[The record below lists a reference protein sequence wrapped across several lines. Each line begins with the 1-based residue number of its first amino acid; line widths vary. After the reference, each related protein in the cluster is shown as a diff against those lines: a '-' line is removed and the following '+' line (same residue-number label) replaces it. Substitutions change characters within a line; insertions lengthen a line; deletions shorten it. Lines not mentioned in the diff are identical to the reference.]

1 MSNSSLPN
9 FNYSDFDESSLD
21 LIEAFTGSIP
31 YYSPTAKSDDLNNF
45 LLTKSVYAD
54 GFLPDSS
61 LHNNG
66 GYSFFTDSTKWADLV
81 QKSEHKWDIGSREC
95 KSGSVGKINDNIA
108 KLFVFLKRVKKYG
121 DTAKEYIDEATGKV
135 KDLQRMVSKIT
146 RAIAGVLKT
155 ITQRIR
161 NWILN
166 KLRKMIDAAINTFFP
181 RLLQTIKDSFIGFLI
196 DAIFCGFETIF
207 NALKGLVGDFLYSLI
222 GQVINTPLCA
232 IERWTNALLNNL
244 VNKIDNMLAPIF
256 GKITDMLGGGLK
268 IVGSVMGIID
278 KILGFEGFLCGN
290 PKCAAVEKFENSLWG
305 GPSPEHLQ
313 DFKKFSFIKPQFVGE
328 VEETIDNQVTN
339 FLGRIGI
346 GGSDAV
352 NPAESP
358 GDCYAGSFE
367 CGLPQV
373 VLFGGGGTGA
383 VVNAVVNEIGE
394 VIGSNVL
401 SGGSGYS
408 SPPFVSIVDPAGCG
422 ENSSAYAEIEDGSVI
437 DIVIVNPGDGY
448 GGDYTGGAPVI
459 NSFVAAPN
467 PVVVGQVVSMSWDVI
482 NADSVSLNVDGYD
495 EMALIGSINVPIE
508 PDSVFFPPDS
518 EFTTVTYTLTARK
531 TNENSEE
538 QITQQDFVV
547 TVLKAGTA
555 PPSTGPNTLPP
566 VIDQFFAEPGAGDTL
581 QNIDLNTTGFTLP
594 GDVITLTWQTTNTTD
609 VSLNVDGYTSLMED
623 GAVNIVIPPD
633 IEIPDGSNGIFIT
646 YALTAVNN
654 NAPESNNTAIN
665 TLQVLVK
672 RHPDAEIIPG
682 TTPSDE
688 SGTSTDP
695 TTGIVITP
703 GGTPITGDDDVVT
716 TPQPGV
722 TDPSIEITEGIPQ
735 SPSDSGNG
743 ISVIGGIDI
752 IDTGIGYTSDDDIE
766 IINGGGDGSN
776 NGGEIAL
783 ETNQLGQIVGVKVVD
798 PGYGF
803 TRIPLIRINSQQGVG
818 AEFRTRL
825 NFIPLNQF
833 VEDKKLELESIDPSK
848 LVRVIDCVGKPLS
861 VNVIS

>member
-1 MSNSSLPN
+1 MSNSNNNFDYSSFDQDSLLS
-9 FNYSDFDESSLD
+9 FTDALS
-21 LIEAFTGSIP
+21 IEYP
-31 YYSPTAKSDDLNNF
+31 PTAKSDDNNNF
-45 LLTKSVYAD
+45 YLTKTAGGVPLTSYY
-54 GFLPDSS
+54 
-61 LHNNG
+61 NNG
-66 GYSFFTDSTKWADLV
+66 GFSTWTDGTKWADLA
-81 QKSEHKWDIGSREC
+81 QKSDYEWNIGSTDC
-95 KSGSVGKINDNIA
+95 KSGTIGAINTNVS
-108 KLFVFLKRVKKYG
+108 KLFIFLKRVKKYG
-121 DTAKEYIDEATGKV
+121 DTAKEYIDVATGKV
-135 KDLQRMVSKIT
+135 KNLQRMVSKVT

-181 RLLQTIKDSFIGFLI
+181 RLLQTIKDSFIGVIL
-196 DAIFCGFETIF
+196 DQIFCVFGKISK
-207 NALKGLVGDFLYSLI
+207 ALTGLVGDFLYSLI
-222 GQVINTPLCA
+222 GQVINAPLCA
-232 IERWTNALLNNL
+232 IERWTNALINNL
-244 VNKIDNMLAPIF
+244 VNKIDNMLAPVF

-268 IVGSVMGIID
+268 IIGSVMGVIN

-290 PKCAAVEKFENSLWG
+290 PKCAEVETFKNSLWG
-305 GPSPEHLQ
+305 GPDPKHLQ
-313 DFKKFSFIKPQFVGE
+313 DFKEFSFIDPDFVDQA
-328 VEETIDNQVTN
+328 EETVDTQVTN

-358 GDCYAGSFE
+358 GECYAGSFE

-394 VIGSNVL
+394 VIGSNL
-401 SGGSGYS
+401 INGGSGYT

-495 EMALIGSINVPIE
+495 EMALIGSVNIPIE
-508 PDSVFFPPDS
+508 PDSVFFQPDS
-518 EFTTVTYTLTARK
+518 DFTTVTYTLTARK
-531 TNENSEE
+531 INENSEE
-538 QITQQDFVV
+538 QITQQDFIV

-609 VSLNVDGYTSLMED
+609 VSLNVDGYTSLQED

-672 RHPDAEIIPG
+672 KHPDAEIIPG

-735 SPSDSGNG
+735 TSFDSGNG

-752 IDTGIGYTSDDDIE
+752 IDTGIGYTTDDDIE

-776 NGGEIAL
+776 NGGEVAL
-783 ETNQLGQIVGVKVVD
+783 ETNELGQIVGVKVVD

-833 VEDKKLELESIDPSK
+833 VEDKKLEMESIDPNK

>member
-1 MSNSSLPN
+1 MANSNNNFDYSS
-9 FNYSDFDESSLD
+9 FDEDSLLSFTD
-21 LIEAFTGSIP
+21 ALSIEYP
-31 YYSPTAKSDDLNNF
+31 PTAKSDDNNNF
-45 LLTKSVYAD
+45 YLTKTA
-54 GFLPDSS
+54 GTLPLTSYY
-61 LHNNG
+61 NNG
-66 GYSFFTDSTKWADLV
+66 GFSTWTDGTKWADLA
-81 QKSEHKWDIGSREC
+81 QKSDYEWNIGSTDC
-95 KSGSVGKINDNIA
+95 KSGTIGAINTNVS
-108 KLFVFLKRVKKYG
+108 KLFTFLKRVKKYG
-121 DTAKEYIDEATGKV
+121 DTAKEYIDVATGKV
-135 KDLQRMVSKIT
+135 KNLQRMVSKVT

-181 RLLQTIKDSFIGFLI
+181 RLLQTIKDSFIGVIL
-196 DAIFCGFETIF
+196 DQIFCVFGKISK
-207 NALKGLVGDFLYSLI
+207 ALTGLVGDFLYSLI
-222 GQVINTPLCA
+222 GQVINAPLCA
-232 IERWTNALLNNL
+232 IERWTNALINNL
-244 VNKIDNMLAPIF
+244 VNKIDNMLAPVF

-268 IVGSVMGIID
+268 IIGSVMGVIN

-290 PKCAAVEKFENSLWG
+290 PKCAEVETFKNSLWG
-305 GPSPEHLQ
+305 GPDAKHLQ
-313 DFKKFSFIKPQFVGE
+313 DFKEFSFIDPDFVDQA
-328 VEETIDNQVTN
+328 EETVDTQVTN

-358 GDCYAGSFE
+358 GECYAGSFE

-394 VIGSNVL
+394 VIGSNL
-401 SGGSGYS
+401 INGGSGYT

-448 GGDYTGGAPVI
+448 GGEYTGGAPVI

-482 NADSVSLNVDGYD
+482 NADRVSLNVEGYD
-495 EMALIGSINVPIE
+495 EMALIGSVNIPIE

-518 EFTTVTYTLTARK
+518 DFTTVTYTLTARK
-531 TNENSEE
+531 INENSEE
-538 QITQQDFVV
+538 QITQQDFIV
-547 TVLKAGTA
+547 TVLKTGTT

-609 VSLNVDGYTSLMED
+609 VSLNVDGYNSLQED

-633 IEIPDGSNGIFIT
+633 IEIPEGSNGIFIT

-654 NAPESNNTAIN
+654 NAPESNNTATN

-672 RHPDAEIIPG
+672 KHPDAEIIPG

-703 GGTPITGDDDVVT
+703 DGTPITGDDDAVT

-722 TDPSIEITEGIPQ
+722 TDPTTTTTEGTTQI
-735 SPSDSGNG
+735 SFDSGDG
-743 ISVIGGIDI
+743 ISVLSGIDI
-752 IDTGIGYTSDDDIE
+752 IDTGIGYTTDDDIE

-776 NGGEIAL
+776 NGGEVAL
-783 ETNQLGQIVGVKVVD
+783 ETNELGQIVGVKVVD

-803 TRIPLIRINSQQGVG
+803 TRIPLIRINSQQGLG

-825 NFIPLNQF
+825 KFIPLNQF
-833 VEDKKLELESIDPSK
+833 VEDQKLEKESIDPSK

>member
-1 MSNSSLPN
+1 MSNSNTNLFDYSSFNQDSLI
-9 FNYSDFDESSLD
+9 DLD
-21 LIEAFTGSIP
+21 LSFTPNLNIEYP
-31 YYSPTAKSDDLNNF
+31 PTAKSDDLNNF
-45 LLTKSVYAD
+45 LLTKSV
-54 GFLPDSS
+54 GFLPESS

-66 GYSFFTDSTKWADLV
+66 GYSFFTDSTKWEQLNQLSDY
-81 QKSEHKWDIGSREC
+81 EWNIGSTDC
-95 KSGSVGKINDNIA
+95 KSGTIGAINTNVS
-108 KLFVFLKRVKKYG
+108 KLFIFLKRVKKYG

-181 RLLQTIKDSFIGFLI
+181 RLLQTIKDSFIGVIL
-196 DAIFCGFETIF
+196 DQIFCIF
-207 NALKGLVGDFLYSLI
+207 GKISKALTGLVGDFLYSLI
-222 GQVINTPLCA
+222 GQVINAPLCA
-232 IERWTNALLNNL
+232 IERWTNALINNL
-244 VNKIDNMLAPIF
+244 VNKIDNMLAPVF

-268 IVGSVMGIID
+268 IIGSVMGVID

-290 PKCAAVEKFENSLWG
+290 PKCPEVENFKNSLWG
-305 GPSPEHLQ
+305 GPDPKHLQ
-313 DFKKFSFIKPQFVGE
+313 DFKNFSFIKPQFVGE
-328 VEETIDNQVTN
+328 VEETVDNQVTN

-358 GDCYAGSFE
+358 GECYAGSFE

-394 VIGSNVL
+394 VIGSNL
-401 SGGSGYS
+401 INGGSGYT

-495 EMALIGSINVPIE
+495 EMALIGSVNIPIE

-531 TNENSEE
+531 INENSEE
-538 QITQQDFVV
+538 QITQQDFIV

-654 NAPESNNTAIN
+654 NAPESNNTATN

-672 RHPDAEIIPG
+672 RHPDAEVIPG

-703 GGTPITGDDDVVT
+703 GGTPITGDDDVVVT
-716 TPQPGV
+716 TPQTGV

-833 VEDKKLELESIDPSK
+833 VEDKKLEVESIDPSK

>member
-1 MSNSSLPN
+1 MTNSNIFDYSS
-9 FNYSDFDESSLD
+9 FDQDSLLSFTD
-21 LIEAFTGSIP
+21 ALSIEYP
-31 YYSPTAKSDDLNNF
+31 PTAKSDDLNNF
-45 LLTKSVYAD
+45 LLTKSV
-54 GFLPDSS
+54 GIFSGSS
-61 LHNNG
+61 WHDNG
-66 GYSFFTDSTKWADLV
+66 GYSFFTDSTKWEQLNQLSDY
-81 QKSEHKWDIGSREC
+81 EWNIGSTDC
-95 KSGSVGKINDNIA
+95 KSGTIGKINTNVS
-108 KLFVFLKRVKKYG
+108 KLFIFLKRVKKYG

-181 RLLQTIKDSFIGFLI
+181 RLLQTIKDSFIGVIL
-196 DAIFCGFETIF
+196 DQIFCIF
-207 NALKGLVGDFLYSLI
+207 GKISKALTGLVGDFLYSLI
-222 GQVINTPLCA
+222 GQVINAPLCA
-232 IERWTNALLNNL
+232 IERWTNALINNL
-244 VNKIDNMLAPIF
+244 VNKIDNMLAPVF

-268 IVGSVMGIID
+268 IIGSVMGVID

-290 PKCAAVEKFENSLWG
+290 PKCPEVENFKNSLWG
-305 GPSPEHLQ
+305 GPDPKHLQ

-328 VEETIDNQVTN
+328 VEETVDNQVTK

-394 VIGSNVL
+394 VIGSNL
-401 SGGSGYS
+401 INGGSGYT

-482 NADSVSLNVDGYD
+482 NADSVSLNVEGYD
-495 EMALIGSINVPIE
+495 EMALIGSVNIPIE

-531 TNENSEE
+531 INENSEE
-538 QITQQDFVV
+538 QITQQDFIV

-654 NAPESNNTAIN
+654 NAPESNNTATN

-672 RHPDAEIIPG
+672 RHPDAEVIPG

-722 TDPSIEITEGIPQ
+722 TDPTIPTTTEGIPQ
-735 SPSDSGNG
+735 TSFDSGNG

>member
-1 MSNSSLPN
+1 MSNSNTNLFDYSSFNQDSLI
-9 FNYSDFDESSLD
+9 DLD
-21 LIEAFTGSIP
+21 LSFTQNLNIEYP
-31 YYSPTAKSDDLNNF
+31 PTAKSDDLNNF
-45 LLTKSVYAD
+45 LLTKSV
-54 GFLPDSS
+54 GFLPESS

-66 GYSFFTDSTKWADLV
+66 GYSFFTDSTKWEQLNQLSDY
-81 QKSEHKWDIGSREC
+81 EWNIGSTDC
-95 KSGSVGKINDNIA
+95 KSGTIGAINTNVS
-108 KLFVFLKRVKKYG
+108 KLFIFLKRVKKYG

-181 RLLQTIKDSFIGFLI
+181 RLLQTIKDSFIGVIL
-196 DAIFCGFETIF
+196 DQIFCIF
-207 NALKGLVGDFLYSLI
+207 GKISKALTGLVGDFLYSLI
-222 GQVINTPLCA
+222 GQVINAPLCA
-232 IERWTNALLNNL
+232 IERWTNALINNL
-244 VNKIDNMLAPIF
+244 VNKIDNMLAPVF

-268 IVGSVMGIID
+268 IIGSVMGVID

-290 PKCAAVEKFENSLWG
+290 PKCPEVENFKNSLWG
-305 GPSPEHLQ
+305 GPDPKHLQ
-313 DFKKFSFIKPQFVGE
+313 DFKNFSFIKPQFVGE
-328 VEETIDNQVTN
+328 VEETVDNQVTN

-358 GDCYAGSFE
+358 GECYAGSFE

-394 VIGSNVL
+394 VIGSNL
-401 SGGSGYS
+401 INGGSGYT

-495 EMALIGSINVPIE
+495 EMALIGSVNIPIE

-531 TNENSEE
+531 INENSEE
-538 QITQQDFVV
+538 QITQQDFIV

-654 NAPESNNTAIN
+654 NAPESNNTATN

-672 RHPDAEIIPG
+672 RHPDAEVIPG

-703 GGTPITGDDDVVT
+703 GGTPITGDDDVVVT
-716 TPQPGV
+716 TPQTGV

-833 VEDKKLELESIDPSK
+833 VEDKKLEVESIDPSK

>member
-1 MSNSSLPN
+1 MTNSNNNIFDYSS
-9 FNYSDFDESSLD
+9 FDQDSLLSFTD
-21 LIEAFTGSIP
+21 ALSIEYP
-31 YYSPTAKSDDLNNF
+31 PTAKSDDLNNF
-45 LLTKSVYAD
+45 LLTKSV

-66 GYSFFTDSTKWADLV
+66 GYSFFTDSTKWEQLNQLSDY
-81 QKSEHKWDIGSREC
+81 EWNIGSTDC
-95 KSGSVGKINDNIA
+95 KSGTIGAINTNVS
-108 KLFVFLKRVKKYG
+108 KLFIFLKRVKKYG
-121 DTAKEYIDEATGKV
+121 DTAKEYIDVATGKV
-135 KDLQRMVSKIT
+135 RNLQRMVSKIT

-181 RLLQTIKDSFIGFLI
+181 RLLQTIKDSFIGVIL
-196 DAIFCGFETIF
+196 DQIFCIF
-207 NALKGLVGDFLYSLI
+207 GKISKALTGLVGDFLYSLI
-222 GQVINTPLCA
+222 GQVINAPLCA
-232 IERWTNALLNNL
+232 IERWTNALINNL
-244 VNKIDNMLAPIF
+244 VNKIDNMLAPVF

-268 IVGSVMGIID
+268 IIGSVMGVID

-290 PKCAAVEKFENSLWG
+290 PKCAEVETFKNSLWG
-305 GPSPEHLQ
+305 GPDPKHLQ
-313 DFKKFSFIKPQFVGE
+313 DFKEFSFIKPQFVGE
-328 VEETIDNQVTN
+328 VEETVDNQVTK

-394 VIGSNVL
+394 VIGSNL
-401 SGGSGYS
+401 INGGSGYT

-448 GGDYTGGAPVI
+448 GGEYTGGAPVI

-482 NADSVSLNVDGYD
+482 NADSVSLNVEGYD

-518 EFTTVTYTLTARK
+518 DFTTVTYTLTARK

-538 QITQQDFVV
+538 QITQQDFIV
-547 TVLKAGTA
+547 TVLKTGTT

-609 VSLNVDGYTSLMED
+609 VSLNVDGYNSLQED

-633 IEIPDGSNGIFIT
+633 IEIPEGSNGIFIT

-654 NAPESNNTAIN
+654 NAPESNNTATN

-672 RHPDAEIIPG
+672 KHPDAEIIPG

-703 GGTPITGDDDVVT
+703 DGTPITGDDDVVT

-722 TDPSIEITEGIPQ
+722 TDPTTTTTEGTTQI
-735 SPSDSGNG
+735 SFDSGDG
-743 ISVIGGIDI
+743 ISVLSGIDI
-752 IDTGIGYTSDDDIE
+752 IDTGIGYTSNDDIE

-776 NGGEIAL
+776 NGGEVAL
-783 ETNQLGQIVGVKVVD
+783 ETNELGQIVGVKVVE

-803 TRIPLIRINSQQGVG
+803 TRIPLIRINSQQGLG

-825 NFIPLNQF
+825 KFIPLNQF
-833 VEDKKLELESIDPSK
+833 VEDQKLEKESIDPSK

>member
-1 MSNSSLPN
+1 MANSNNNFDYSS
-9 FNYSDFDESSLD
+9 FDEDSLLSFTD
-21 LIEAFTGSIP
+21 ALSIEYP
-31 YYSPTAKSDDLNNF
+31 PTAKSDDNNNF
-45 LLTKSVYAD
+45 YLTKTA
-54 GFLPDSS
+54 GTLPLTSYY
-61 LHNNG
+61 NNG
-66 GYSFFTDSTKWADLV
+66 GFSTWTDGTKWADLA
-81 QKSEHKWDIGSREC
+81 QKSDYEWNIGSTDC
-95 KSGSVGKINDNIA
+95 KSGTIGAINTNVS
-108 KLFVFLKRVKKYG
+108 KLFTFLKRVKKYG
-121 DTAKEYIDEATGKV
+121 DTAKEYIDVATGKV
-135 KDLQRMVSKIT
+135 KNLQRMVSKVT

-181 RLLQTIKDSFIGFLI
+181 RLLQTIKDSFIGVIL
-196 DAIFCGFETIF
+196 DQIFCVFGKISK
-207 NALKGLVGDFLYSLI
+207 ALTGLVGDFLYSLI
-222 GQVINTPLCA
+222 GQVINAPLCA
-232 IERWTNALLNNL
+232 IERWTNALINNL
-244 VNKIDNMLAPIF
+244 VNKIDNMLAPVF

-268 IVGSVMGIID
+268 IIGSVMGVIN

-290 PKCAAVEKFENSLWG
+290 PKCAEVETFKNSLWG
-305 GPSPEHLQ
+305 GPDAKHLQ
-313 DFKKFSFIKPQFVGE
+313 DFKEFSFIDPDFVDQA
-328 VEETIDNQVTN
+328 EETVDTQVTN

-358 GDCYAGSFE
+358 GECYAGSFE

-394 VIGSNVL
+394 VIGSNL
-401 SGGSGYS
+401 INGGSGYT

-448 GGDYTGGAPVI
+448 GGEYTGGAPVI

-482 NADSVSLNVDGYD
+482 NADRVSLNVEGYD
-495 EMALIGSINVPIE
+495 EMALIGSVNIPIE

-518 EFTTVTYTLTARK
+518 DFTTVTYTLTARK
-531 TNENSEE
+531 INENSEE

-609 VSLNVDGYTSLMED
+609 VSLNVDGYNSLQED

-633 IEIPDGSNGIFIT
+633 IEIPEGSNGIFIT

-654 NAPESNNTAIN
+654 NAPESNNTATN

-672 RHPDAEIIPG
+672 KHPDAEIIPG

-703 GGTPITGDDDVVT
+703 DGTPITGDDDAVT

-722 TDPSIEITEGIPQ
+722 TDPTTTTTEGTTQI
-735 SPSDSGNG
+735 SFDSGDG
-743 ISVIGGIDI
+743 ISVLSGIDI
-752 IDTGIGYTSDDDIE
+752 IDTGIGYTTDDDIE

-776 NGGEIAL
+776 NGGEVAL
-783 ETNQLGQIVGVKVVD
+783 ETNELGQIVGVKVVD

-803 TRIPLIRINSQQGVG
+803 TRIPLIRINSQQGLG

-825 NFIPLNQF
+825 KFIPLNQF
-833 VEDKKLELESIDPSK
+833 VEDQKLEKESIDPSK

>member
-1 MSNSSLPN
+1 MANPN
-9 FNYSDFDESSLD
+9 INFDYSAFDEDSLY
-21 LIEAFTGSIP
+21 LEAFSESLS
-31 YYSPTAKSDDLNNF
+31 YYSPTAKTDDNNNF
-45 LLTKSVYAD
+45 YLTKTA
-54 GFLPDSS
+54 GGLPLTSYY
-61 LHNNG
+61 NNG
-66 GYSFFTDSTKWADLV
+66 GFSNWTDGTKWADLA
-81 QKSEHKWDIGSREC
+81 QKSDYEWNIGSTDC
-95 KSGSVGKINDNIA
+95 KSGTIGAINTNVS
-108 KLFVFLKRVKKYG
+108 KLFIFLKRVKKYG
-121 DTAKEYIDEATGKV
+121 DTAKEYIDVATGKV
-135 KDLQRMVSKIT
+135 KNLQRMVSKVT

-181 RLLQTIKDSFIGFLI
+181 RLLQTIKDSFIGVIL
-196 DAIFCGFETIF
+196 DQIFCVFGKISK
-207 NALKGLVGDFLYSLI
+207 ALTGLVGDFLYSLI
-222 GQVINTPLCA
+222 GQVINAPLCA
-232 IERWTNALLNNL
+232 IERWTNALINNL
-244 VNKIDNMLAPIF
+244 VNKIDNMLAPVF

-268 IVGSVMGIID
+268 IIGSVMGVIN

-290 PKCAAVEKFENSLWG
+290 PKCAEVETFKNSLWG
-305 GPSPEHLQ
+305 GPDPKHLQ
-313 DFKKFSFIKPQFVGE
+313 DFKEFSFIDPDFVDQA
-328 VEETIDNQVTN
+328 EETVDTQVTN

-358 GDCYAGSFE
+358 GECYAGSFE

-394 VIGSNVL
+394 VIGSNL
-401 SGGSGYS
+401 INGGSGYT

-467 PVVVGQVVSMSWDVI
+467 PVIVGQVVSMSWDVI
-482 NADSVSLNVDGYD
+482 NADSVSLNVEGYD
-495 EMALIGSINVPIE
+495 EMALIGSVNIPIE
-508 PDSVFFPPDS
+508 PDSVFFQPDS
-518 EFTTVTYTLTARK
+518 DFTTVTYTLTARK
-531 TNENSEE
+531 INENSEE
-538 QITQQDFVV
+538 QITQQDFIV

-609 VSLNVDGYTSLMED
+609 VSLNVDGYTSLQED

-633 IEIPDGSNGIFIT
+633 IEIPEGSNGIFIT

-672 RHPDAEIIPG
+672 KHPDAEVIPG

-703 GGTPITGDDDVVT
+703 GGTPITDDDDVVT

-722 TDPSIEITEGIPQ
+722 TDPSIEITEGTPQ

-752 IDTGIGYTSDDDIE
+752 IDTGIGYTTDDDIE

-783 ETNQLGQIVGVKVVD
+783 ETNELGQIVGVKVVD

-833 VEDKKLELESIDPSK
+833 VEDKKLEMESIDPNK

>member
-1 MSNSSLPN
+1 MSNSNNNFDYSSFDQDSLLS
-9 FNYSDFDESSLD
+9 FTDALS
-21 LIEAFTGSIP
+21 IEYP
-31 YYSPTAKSDDLNNF
+31 PTAKSDDNNNF
-45 LLTKSVYAD
+45 YLTKTAGGVPLTSYY
-54 GFLPDSS
+54 
-61 LHNNG
+61 NNG
-66 GYSFFTDSTKWADLV
+66 GFSTWTDGTKWADLA
-81 QKSEHKWDIGSREC
+81 QKSDYEWNIGSTDC
-95 KSGSVGKINDNIA
+95 KSGTIGAINTNVS
-108 KLFVFLKRVKKYG
+108 KLFIFLKRVKKYG
-121 DTAKEYIDEATGKV
+121 DTAKEYIDVATGKV
-135 KDLQRMVSKIT
+135 KNLQRMVSKVT

-181 RLLQTIKDSFIGFLI
+181 RLLQTIKDSFIGVIL
-196 DAIFCGFETIF
+196 DQIFCVFGKISK
-207 NALKGLVGDFLYSLI
+207 ALTGLVGDFLYSLI
-222 GQVINTPLCA
+222 GQVINAPLCA
-232 IERWTNALLNNL
+232 IERWTNALINNL
-244 VNKIDNMLAPIF
+244 VNKIDNMLAPVF

-268 IVGSVMGIID
+268 IIGSVMGVIN

-290 PKCAAVEKFENSLWG
+290 PKCAEVETFKNSLWG
-305 GPSPEHLQ
+305 GPDPKHLQ
-313 DFKKFSFIKPQFVGE
+313 DFKEFSFIDPDFVDQA
-328 VEETIDNQVTN
+328 EETVDTQVTN

-358 GDCYAGSFE
+358 GECYAGSFE

-394 VIGSNVL
+394 VIGSNL
-401 SGGSGYS
+401 INGGSGYT

-495 EMALIGSINVPIE
+495 EMALIGSVNIPIE
-508 PDSVFFPPDS
+508 PDSVFFQPDS
-518 EFTTVTYTLTARK
+518 DFTTVTYTLTARK
-531 TNENSEE
+531 INENSEE
-538 QITQQDFVV
+538 QITQQDFIV

-581 QNIDLNTTGFTLP
+581 QSIDLNTTGFTLP

-609 VSLNVDGYTSLMED
+609 VSLNVDGYTSLQED

-672 RHPDAEIIPG
+672 KHPDAEIIPG

-722 TDPSIEITEGIPQ
+722 TDPTTTTTEGIPQ
-735 SPSDSGNG
+735 TSFDSGNG

-752 IDTGIGYTSDDDIE
+752 IDTGIGYTTDDDIE

-776 NGGEIAL
+776 NGGEVAL
-783 ETNQLGQIVGVKVVD
+783 ETNELGQIVGVKVVD

-833 VEDKKLELESIDPSK
+833 VEDKKLELESIDPNK

>member
-1 MSNSSLPN
+1 MANSNTNLFDYSS
-9 FNYSDFDESSLD
+9 FNQDSLIDLD
-21 LIEAFTGSIP
+21 LSFTPNLNIEYP
-31 YYSPTAKSDDLNNF
+31 PTAKSDDLNNF
-45 LLTKSVYAD
+45 LLTKSV
-54 GFLPDSS
+54 GFLPESS

-66 GYSFFTDSTKWADLV
+66 GYSFFTDSTKWEQLNQLSDY
-81 QKSEHKWDIGSREC
+81 EWNIGSTDC
-95 KSGSVGKINDNIA
+95 KSGTIGAINDNIG

-121 DTAKEYIDEATGKV
+121 DTAKEYIDVATGKV
-135 KDLQRMVSKIT
+135 KNLQRMVSKVT

-181 RLLQTIKDSFIGFLI
+181 RLLQTIKDSFIGVIL
-196 DAIFCGFETIF
+196 DQIFCIF
-207 NALKGLVGDFLYSLI
+207 GKISKALTGLVGDFLYSLI
-222 GQVINTPLCA
+222 GQVINAPLCA
-232 IERWTNALLNNL
+232 IERWTNALINNL
-244 VNKIDNMLAPIF
+244 VNKIDNMLAPVF

-268 IVGSVMGIID
+268 IIGSVMGVIN
-278 KILGFEGFLCGN
+278 KILGFEGFLCSN
-290 PKCAAVEKFENSLWG
+290 PKCAEVQNFKAGLWG
-305 GPSPEHLQ
+305 GPSPKHLQ
-313 DFKKFSFIKPQFVGE
+313 DFKEFSFIKPQFVGE
-328 VEETIDNQVTN
+328 VEETVDNQVTN

-394 VIGSNVL
+394 VIGSNL
-401 SGGSGYS
+401 INGGSGYT

-531 TNENSEE
+531 TNENNEE

-594 GDVITLTWQTTNTTD
+594 GDVITLTWQTTNTTN
-609 VSLNVDGYTSLMED
+609 VSLNVDGYNSLQED

-633 IEIPDGSNGIFIT
+633 IEIPEGSNGIFIT

-722 TDPSIEITEGIPQ
+722 TDPTTTTTTEGIPQ
-735 SPSDSGNG
+735 TSFDSGNG

-833 VEDKKLELESIDPSK
+833 VEDKKLELESIDPNK

>member
-1 MSNSSLPN
+1 MSNST
-9 FNYSDFDESSLD
+9 FNYNSFDEDSLFEYAQSLNID
-21 LIEAFTGSIP
+21 F
-31 YYSPTAKSDDLNNF
+31 SPTAKSDDNNNF
-45 LLTKSVYAD
+45 YLTKTAGEVPLTSYY
-54 GFLPDSS
+54 
-61 LHNNG
+61 NNG
-66 GYSFFTDSTKWADLV
+66 GFSVFTDGTKYLDFDQKVNYSWFLGSTD
-81 QKSEHKWDIGSREC
+81 C
-95 KSGSVGKINDNIA
+95 KSGTIGAINTNVS
-108 KLFVFLKRVKKYG
+108 KLFLFLKQVKKYG
-121 DTAKEYIDEATGKV
+121 DTAKEYIDVATGKV
-135 KDLQRMVSKIT
+135 KNLQRMVSKVT

-181 RLLQTIKDSFIGFLI
+181 RLLQTIKDSFIGVIL
-196 DAIFCGFETIF
+196 DQIFCIF
-207 NALKGLVGDFLYSLI
+207 GKISKALTGLVGDFLYSLI
-222 GQVINTPLCA
+222 GQVINAPLCA

-244 VNKIDNMLAPIF
+244 VNRIDNMLAPVF

-268 IVGSVMGIID
+268 IIGSVMGVIN

-290 PKCAAVEKFENSLWG
+290 PKCAEVQNFKAGLWG
-305 GPSPEHLQ
+305 GPSPKHLQ
-313 DFKKFSFIKPQFVGE
+313 DFKEFSFIKPQFVGE
-328 VEETIDNQVTN
+328 VEETVDNQVTN

-531 TNENSEE
+531 TNENNEE

-594 GDVITLTWQTTNTTD
+594 GDVITLTWQTTNTTN
-609 VSLNVDGYTSLMED
+609 VSLNVDGYNSLQED

-633 IEIPDGSNGIFIT
+633 IEIPEGSNGIFIT

-654 NAPESNNTAIN
+654 NAPESNNTATN

-722 TDPSIEITEGIPQ
+722 TDPTTTTTTEGIPQ
-735 SPSDSGNG
+735 TSFDSGNG

-833 VEDKKLELESIDPSK
+833 VEDKKLELESIDPNK